1 MLCSTAKYL
10 WETAYNEEV
19 PPGLHLA
26 ISGDE
31 DFNTVLKIFD
41 YQMTSTT
48 EKDEKI
54 FPKYFPLPHPN
65 RSFLGLLCPVLFF
78 KFLWMWV
85 AEEDIPFHVVC
96 TSKALFTEVKTR
108 LRPLFTAPTCFL
120 YSKAALI
127 LLAMT
132 QPRKASEVGCLLIWN
147 CCPPDSF
154 SHPKPLSSSWSS
166 TSLSQ
171 VHPFALACTQE
182 QGCFTRGLGDSTRLV
197 LLKTKPRFPVLH
209 DTLAHHA
216 TATSSFWKQLV
227 YFEFR
232 ISI

>member
-78 KFLWMWV
+78 KFLWM
-85 AEEDIPFHVVC
+85 
-96 TSKALFTEVKTR
+96 
-108 LRPLFTAPTCFL
+108 
-120 YSKAALI
+120 
-127 LLAMT
+127 
-132 QPRKASEVGCLLIWN
+132 
-147 CCPPDSF
+147 
-154 SHPKPLSSSWSS
+154 
-166 TSLSQ
+166 
-171 VHPFALACTQE
+171 
-182 QGCFTRGLGDSTRLV
+182 
-197 LLKTKPRFPVLH
+197 
-209 DTLAHHA
+209 
-216 TATSSFWKQLV
+216 
-227 YFEFR
+227 
-232 ISI
+232 